1 MIILE
6 YANNGS
12 LRQYLK
18 TNFQKMDWNTKL
30 NLAKQIA
37 NVLMYLHSNEIIHGK
52 LVIFLSNIHIQQ
64 NVTNELFLN

>member
-1 MIILE
+1 MVLE

-18 TNFQKMDWNTKL
+18 TNFQKFDWNSKL

-37 NVLMYLHSNEIIHGK
+37 NALMNLHDNNIIHGK
-52 LVIFLSNIHIQQ
+52 LVIICLINLY
-64 NVTNELFLN
+64 E